1 MPSFGIDNVDNPQ
14 LLEVVLSP
22 PSPFS
27 RLFILTG
34 TAVFE
39 LPLLGPRDDDNLVQ
53 QRLDLLLSRVYGN
66 IPFNPNPGITRVIAS
81 ASPSSIHGTDD
92 ANELTWAVDRAFAD
106 VNPQG
111 ELILHVDAAVQ
122 GAGGLFSRFAYQVFV
137 QTSGMQIVDS
147 EQNPPNPITVS
158 TTPVNFDIKLFPASP
173 NPGGIVKFGLLQDG
187 NPISNGNIGIPDS
200 LDIPADAI
208 SAGISGTMRPSGF
221 PRGKTQLTLACRT
234 TLSVFLHQII
244 IDQT

>member
-1 MPSFGIDNVDNPQ
+1 
-14 LLEVVLSP
+14 
-22 PSPFS
+22 
-27 RLFILTG
+27 
-34 TAVFE
+34 
-39 LPLLGPRDDDNLVQ
+39 
-53 QRLDLLLSRVYGN
+53 
-66 IPFNPNPGITRVIAS
+66 
-81 ASPSSIHGTDD
+81 
-92 ANELTWAVDRAFAD
+92 
-106 VNPQG
+106 
-111 ELILHVDAAVQ
+111 
-122 GAGGLFSRFAYQVFV
+122 
-137 QTSGMQIVDS
+137 MQIVDS

-208 SAGISGTMRPSGF
+208 SAGISGTIRPSGF